1 MRTLICVP
9 ARIGSTRFPRKPL
22 HPISGRS
29 LLERVVQVARVA
41 AKQTGSDYVVA
52 VDHEEVAEHCRHI
65 GAPFVM
71 TDPEHPSGTDRALA
85 ASRVHGTHPEFVL
98 NLQGDAPFTPP
109 EHVSALIQAA
119 AMRPDADVFTPVI
132 RLDWNGLDELREHKK
147 AHPFSG
153 TTCVRRD
160 DGTAL
165 WFSKNI
171 LPAIRKEEKLR
182 ESDKL
187 SPVFRHIG
195 LYGYRVDALER
206 FNELGLGYYE
216 QMEGLEQLRF
226 LENSMVV
233 HAEEVQPPKLSMSG
247 VDTPSDA
254 ELAAQLI
261 AKFGDP
267 FDHLETGL

>member
-1 MRTLICVP
+1 MRALICVP

-41 AKQTGSDYVVA
+41 AKQTGSDFVVA
-52 VDHEEVAEHCRHI
+52 VDHEEVAELCRHI

-71 TDPEHPSGTDRALA
+71 TDPGHSSGTDRALA
-85 ASRVHGTHPEFVL
+85 AAKAFGSHPEFVL

-109 EHVSALIQAA
+109 EHVAALIRAA
-119 AMRPDADVFTPVI
+119 EVRPGADVFTPVV
-132 RLDWNGLDELREHKK
+132 RLDWDGLDTLRAHKK
-147 AHPFSG
+147 EHPFSG

-182 ESDKL
+182 ETDAL

-195 LYGYRVDALER
+195 LYGYRIDALEE
-206 FNELGLGYYE
+206 FTEIGLGYYE
-216 QMEGLEQLRF
+216 QLEGLEQLRF
-226 LENSMVV
+226 LENGMVV
-233 HAEEVQPPKLSMSG
+233 HAEEVAPPKLSMSG
-247 VDTPSDA
+247 VDTPADA

>member
-1 MRTLICVP
+1 MRALICVP

-52 VDHEEVAEHCRHI
+52 VDHEEVAEHCRNI

-85 ASRVHGTHPEFVL
+85 ASGIHGTHPEFVL

-109 EHVSALIQAA
+109 GHVSALIKAA
-119 AMRPDADVFTPVI
+119 AMLPDADVFTPVI
-132 RLDWNGLDELREHKK
+132 RLDWAGLDALRAHKK
-147 AHPFSG
+147 DHPFSG

-182 ESDKL
+182 ENDTL

-195 LYGYRVDALER
+195 LYGYRVDALES
-206 FNELGLGYYE
+206 FNALGPGYYE

-226 LENSMVV
+226 LEYGMVV
-233 HAEEVQPPKLSMSG
+233 HAQEVQPPKLSMSG

-267 FDHLETGL
+267 FDHLETCL

>member
-1 MRTLICVP
+1 M
-9 ARIGSTRFPRKPL
+9 
-22 HPISGRS
+22 
-29 LLERVVQVARVA
+29 
-41 AKQTGSDYVVA
+41 
-52 VDHEEVAEHCRHI
+52 
-65 GAPFVM
+65 
-71 TDPEHPSGTDRALA
+71 
-85 ASRVHGTHPEFVL
+85 
-98 NLQGDAPFTPP
+98 
-109 EHVSALIQAA
+109 
-119 AMRPDADVFTPVI
+119 FTPVI
-132 RLDWNGLDELREHKK
+132 RLDWEGLDTLREHKK

-153 TTCVRRD
+153 TTCVRKD

-182 ESDKL
+182 ETDKL

-195 LYGYRVDALER
+195 LYGYRVEALER

-226 LENSMVV
+226 LENGMVV

-267 FDHLETGL
+267 YDHLETGL

>member
-1 MRTLICVP
+1 MKALICVP
-9 ARIGSTRFPRKPL
+9 ARIASTRFPRKPL

-29 LLERVVQVARVA
+29 LLERVVQVAKVA
-41 AKQTGSDYVVA
+41 AHQTGSDYVVA
-52 VDHEEVAEHCRHI
+52 VDHEDVAQHCDAI

-71 TDPEHPSGTDRALA
+71 TDSDLPSGTDRALA
-85 ASRVHGTHPEFVL
+85 AARAFGSGAEFVL

-109 EHVSALIQAA
+109 AHVSALIEAA
-119 AMRPDADVFTPVI
+119 QRRPEADVFTPVI
-132 RLDWNGLDELREHKK
+132 RLDWAGLDTLREHKK
-147 AHPFSG
+147 QHPFSG
-153 TTCVRRD
+153 TTCVRRA

-171 LPAIRKEEKLR
+171 LPAIRKEDKLR
-182 ESDKL
+182 ESEAL
-187 SPVFRHIG
+187 SPVYRHIG

-206 FNELGLGYYE
+206 YTQLGLGHYE

-226 LENSMVV
+226 LENGMVV

-247 VDTPSDA
+247 VDSPSDA
-254 ELAAQLI
+254 ELAEQLI

>member
-52 VDHEEVAEHCRHI
+52 VDHEEVADHCRQI

-85 ASRVHGTHPEFVL
+85 ASKEHGSNPEFVL

-109 EHVSALIQAA
+109 EHVAGLIKAA
-119 AMRPDADVFTPVI
+119 EARPDADVFTPVV
-132 RLDWNGLDELREHKK
+132 RLDWEGLDTLREHKK

-153 TTCVRRD
+153 TTCVRKD

-195 LYGYRVDALER
+195 LYGYRVEALER
-206 FNELGLGYYE
+206 FNEIGLGYYE

-226 LENSMVV
+226 LENGMVV
-233 HAEEVQPPKLSMSG
+233 HAEEVQPPTLSMSG

-261 AKFGDP
+261 GKFGDP
-267 FDHLETGL
+267 YDHLETGL